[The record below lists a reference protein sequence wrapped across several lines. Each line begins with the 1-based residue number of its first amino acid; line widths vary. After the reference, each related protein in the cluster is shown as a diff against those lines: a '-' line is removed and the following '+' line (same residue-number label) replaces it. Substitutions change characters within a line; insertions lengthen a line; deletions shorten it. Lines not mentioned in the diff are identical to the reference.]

1 MKQQQQINQLMQENN
16 EKYQEI
22 HKLKETNLQAK

>member
-16 EKYQEI
+16 DKYQEI
-22 HKLKETNLQAK
+22 YKLKETNLQAK